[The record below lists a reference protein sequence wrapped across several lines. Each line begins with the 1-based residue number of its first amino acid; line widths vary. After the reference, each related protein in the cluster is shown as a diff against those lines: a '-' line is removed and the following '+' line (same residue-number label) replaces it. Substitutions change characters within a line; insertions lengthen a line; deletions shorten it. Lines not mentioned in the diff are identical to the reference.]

1 LTSCPPVVVAK
12 GLAKV
17 YDGGVVGLDGLDLEL
32 HAGEVL
38 GLVGQN
44 GAGKTTAIGLLSG
57 ALRPTRGTSSVLGV
71 DAERDPLG
79 VKRLVGVLPPG
90 DETFE
95 RLTGLEIVTL
105 VARLHGLAGDEAAA
119 RASDLLDLFELDGDA
134 RSRVAGGYST
144 GMRRKVLLA
153 AALVHAPRVLLL
165 DEPLSA
171 LDPAAVSIVRRVLR
185 GLADGGRAVLVSSH
199 ALDTVER
206 LCDRVAVV
214 HRGRLHA
221 AGTLAELR
229 EAAGCGPADARED
242 VFLKLVG
249 RGPPG
254 AVPDWLR

>member
-1 LTSCPPVVVAK
+1 MIDGPPVVVARD
-12 GLAKV
+12 LAKV

-44 GAGKTTAIGLLSG
+44 GAGKSTAIGLMSG
-57 ALRPTRGTSSVLGV
+57 ALRPTRGSSSVLGI
-71 DAERDPLG
+71 DAECDPLG

-105 VARLHGLAGDEAAA
+105 VARLHGLSAEEAAA
-119 RASDLLDLFELDGDA
+119 RATEILDLFELDGEA

-171 LDPAAVSIVRRVLR
+171 LDPVAASVVRRVLR
-185 GLADGGRAVLVSSH
+185 DLADGGRAVLVSSH

-206 LCDRVAVV
+206 ICDRVAVV
-214 HRGRLHA
+214 HHGRLHA
-221 AGTLAELR
+221 AGTIEDLRDAAE
-229 EAAGCGPADARED
+229 CGPGDSLED
-242 VFLKLVG
+242 VFLALVG
-249 RGPPG
+249 REPPR
-254 AVPDWLR
+254 AAPDWLQ